1 MIKSSRVPPSRPAA
15 APRALSGQ
23 RVFFALLA
31 VLALAFGVVTGVG
44 PAAADT
50 APTNP
55 ADPATPPTVSADPL
69 PTVQHDG
76 VAWDQEVVGNTVFVA
91 GRFTYAR
98 PAGAEP
104 GTQLTARNNMLAYDI
119 TTGNLITSFAP
130 DLNGQAL
137 AVAAS
142 PDGTRVYVG
151 GEFTLANGQT
161 RNRIAAYDTATG
173 ALIST
178 FKPSVFGP
186 VRALAATNTTVYVG
200 GSFNAI
206 GPGGLPRKNFAAF
219 NASNGAILPWAPAT
233 GEGTNQN
240 GTAAKSSAV
249 QGLVV
254 LPALNKVIA
263 VGRFGFL
270 NGVVATGVGALDAT
284 TGSTL
289 PFAVSTQFTNDGDH
303 SAFLS
308 ISTDGTNVYGTA
320 YDFYSAVN
328 FEGTF
333 AARASDGE
341 MVWVADCKGDH
352 YQAYRSGSAI
362 YSASHAH
369 DCSYMRAFPEVSPR
383 AHHHAHA
390 VSLAATTTVTGG
402 LLAGKPAPS
411 MLAWAPDF
419 TIGTFTGQKQGP
431 WSVDGNSQYV
441 VYGGEFTYVNATK
454 QQGLTRFAV
463 AQLAPNLRGPRAST
477 GLDPT
482 LTVPKR
488 SVGTIRVTW
497 RTTYDQDNENLTYR
511 VVRNGNTAAPIYVTT
526 VPSKFWT
533 LSNVTFD
540 DTGLPTGTYTYQ
552 IYAFDPFGNQVA
564 GATKSLSVTGVAGT
578 PNSPPTAA
586 FTHTTDGLT
595 ASFDGT
601 GSTDTDGT
609 ISSYAW
615 TFGDGTT
622 ATGPTASRTYA
633 VAGTYSVQLLVTDD
647 DGATGVLTKS
657 VTVAPASAP
666 LASDSFTRSVAG
678 GLGTA
683 DAGGP
688 WTVSPAAACSVN
700 GSAAVLSTGAGV
712 TVNASLNSVSSAD
725 TAVQVQV
732 ALDRPATGSGTYVSV
747 VARKI
752 GTTDYRV
759 RLRVF
764 ETGVVNAT
772 LFRSV
777 NGVLTELQRLDIPG
791 LTYTPGQ
798 VLNVRLDVSGS
809 GTSTV
814 QAKVWSAGAAE
825 PGWQL
830 SRTDSTAELQGPGA
844 VGVATYVAATAT
856 NGPAGISFDNFWAGA
871 AGTAPPP

>member
-1 MIKSSRVPPSRPAA
+1 MINASSTHLCPAA
-15 APRALSGQ
+15 GPSKFSSQKIL
-23 RVFFALLA
+23 FAILA
-31 VLALAFGVVTGVG
+31 ALALALGVVSGVS

-50 APTNP
+50 APANP

-76 VAWDQEVVGNTVFVA
+76 VAWDQEVVGNKVFVA
-91 GRFTYAR
+91 GKFTNAR

-104 GTQLTARNNMLAYDI
+104 GTQLTPRNNMLAYDI

-142 PDGTRVYVG
+142 PDGTRIYVG
-151 GEFTLANGQT
+151 GEFTLANGQV

-173 ALIST
+173 ALVST
-178 FKPSVFGP
+178 FRPSVYGP

-200 GSFNAI
+200 GSFTAI
-206 GPGGLPRKNFAAF
+206 GPGGLARKNFAAF
-219 NASNGAILPWAPAT
+219 NASNGAVLPWAPVT

-240 GTAAKSSAV
+240 GTPAKSSAV
-249 QGLVV
+249 QGIVV
-254 LPALNKVIA
+254 LPALNKVVA

-270 NGVVATGVGALDAT
+270 NGVVATGVGAVDAT
-284 TGSTL
+284 TGATL
-289 PFAVSTQFTNDGDH
+289 SFAVSTLFTNDGDY

-308 ISTDGTNVYGTA
+308 VSTDGTNVYGTA
-320 YDFYSAVN
+320 YDYYSAVN

-333 AARASDGE
+333 AARASDGGL
-341 MVWVADCKGDH
+341 VWVADCKGDH
-352 YQAYRSGSAI
+352 FQAFKSGSAI

-369 DCSYMRAFPEVSPR
+369 SCSNMRAFPEVSPR
-383 AHHHAHA
+383 VHHHAHA

-402 LLAGKPAPS
+402 LLVGKPAPT

-454 QQGLTRFAV
+454 QQGLVRFAV
-463 AQLAPNLRGPRAST
+463 APLAPNLRVPKAST
-477 GLDPT
+477 GLNPT
-482 LTVPKR
+482 LSNPTA
-488 SVGTIRVTW
+488 GTAQVTW

-511 VVRNGNTAAPIYVTT
+511 VVRNGKTAAPIYVTT
-526 VPSKFWT
+526 VASKFWT
-533 LSNVTFD
+533 LSTVTFND
-540 DTGLPTGTYTYQ
+540 VGLPTGTYTYQ
-552 IYAFDPFGNQVA
+552 IYVVDPFGNQNQ
-564 GATKSLSVTGVAGT
+564 GAAASVSVTGVPGT
-578 PNSPPTAA
+578 PNNPPTAA
-586 FTHTTDGLT
+586 FTSTSSGLT

-601 GSTDTDGT
+601 GSSDSDGT
-609 ISSYAW
+609 ISSYGW
-615 TFGDGTT
+615 TFGDGAT
-622 ATGPTASRTYA
+622 ATGATASRTYA
-633 VAGTYSVQLLVTDD
+633 AAGTYSVKLTVTDN
-647 DGATGVLTKS
+647 DGATGVITKS
-657 VTVAPASAP
+657 VTVAAAGGP
-666 LASDSFTRSVAG
+666 LASDSFSRSVAG

-683 DAGGP
+683 DVGGP
-688 WTVSPAAACSVN
+688 WTASPAAACSVN

-732 ALDRPATGSGTYVSV
+732 AQDRATSGAGNYISV
-747 VARKI
+747 VARQI

-759 RLRVF
+759 RLKILS
-764 ETGVVNAT
+764 TGVVNAT

-814 QAKVWSAGAAE
+814 QAKVWAVGAAE

-830 SRTDSTAELQGPGA
+830 SRTDGTAELQGSGA
-844 VGVATYVAATAT
+844 VGVATYVAGNAT
-856 NGPAGISFDNFWAGA
+856 NGPVGISFDNFWAGA
-871 AGTAPPP
+871 AGTQP